1 MRNPTWLTLLALP
14 LSLTACDNSENVE
27 MPMES
32 EDMPMAADG
41 MPMATD
47 EMPMNGDDM
56 PMTGDVRT
64 ASGEGTVTAIDAAA
78 GTITLDHGPVAAMG
92 WPSMTMAFDIAPEVR
107 DQIAIGDKVAFEFEA
122 SDAGN
127 RITSLSKK

>member
-1 MRNPTWLTLLALP
+1 MRNLTWLILLALP
-14 LSLTACDNSENVE
+14 LSLTACDNSDNVE
-27 MPMES
+27 MPMDS

-47 EMPMNGDDM
+47 EMPMNADDM
-56 PMTGDVRT
+56 PMTGAVRT
-64 ASGEGTVTAIDAAA
+64 ASGEGTVTAIDAAV
-78 GTITLDHGPVAAMG
+78 GTITLDHGPVAAMD

>member
-1 MRNPTWLTLLALP
+1 MRIPTWLTLLALP
-14 LSLTACDNSENVE
+14 LSLAACDNSDNVE
-27 MPMES
+27 MPMDS

-47 EMPMNGDDM
+47 EMHMNADDM
-56 PMTGDVRT
+56 PMTGAVRT
-64 ASGEGTVTAIDAAA
+64 ASGEGTVTAIDAAV

-107 DQIAIGDKVAFEFEA
+107 DKIAIGDTVTFEFEA

-127 RITSLSKK
+127 RITSVSKK